1 MTYQLIRYETGDG
14 IAQIP
19 LDRPQ
24 KLNAWTPQMTVEQAD
39 AIRTRTTIARWAP
52 TS

>member
-1 MTYQLIRYETGDG
+1 MTYQLIQYEARDG
-14 IAQIP
+14 IAQIT
-19 LDRPQ
+19 LNRPE

-39 AIRTRTTIARWAP
+39 AIRTRTTITRWAP